1 MRSDF
6 MTQLILTFC
15 FLFCILNNNIYSQIK
30 SKNIFIVQ
38 SEKRGGANNPA
49 WSINSRYLA
58 FEITDSTN
66 VQVMVYDFK
75 QKETYALF
83 VKEQNDEA
91 SMFFSNETDDNN
103 STQMP
108 MWSKNDESVLY
119 YLHTFDDQTRRLK
132 SIDLEQQNIIDE
144 KMAIS
149 YYENNTIMNV
159 GDDIEQESGISK
171 YSIYTYDDEEYQFTI
186 EKDTPSE
193 LKFYGSEIDIEMHK
207 IDLFASFDLALDG
220 SLVVCKGSDESKD
233 IILIKYD
240 FDEDYEIINNVIIEK
255 LSIPRTRGATHL
267 EPSFNP
273 TNPSQLIILEYIL
286 AKNVNKLY
294 LYDIQKNDYQLI
306 DQSIYSNKG
315 NQLARE
321 NKTSYTWHP
330 NGYLIAFVN
339 SNQEIVLADIS
350 NPNSIKKET
359 LETGIT
365 YPDQLQF
372 SSDGKYLAIVAL
384 PEEQYLT
391 KSKLNTFAQLYVVE
405 LSR

>member
-1 MRSDF
+1 MRNDF
-6 MTQLILTFC
+6 MAQLILIFG

-38 SEKRGGANNPA
+38 SEKKGGANNPA

-66 VQVMVYDFK
+66 VQVMVYDLK

-83 VKEQNDEA
+83 VKEQNEEA

-108 MWSKNDESVLY
+108 MWSKNNESVLY
-119 YLHTFDDQTRRLK
+119 YLHTLDHQIRRLK

-149 YYENNTIMNV
+149 YYENNTIGNV
-159 GDDIEQESGISK
+159 GDDIDQESGISK
-171 YSIYTYDDEEYQFTI
+171 YSIYSYDDFEYPFTV
-186 EKDTPSE
+186 EQDAPSE
-193 LKFYGSEIDIEMHK
+193 LKFNEDRIDIKMQK
-207 IDLFASFDLALDG
+207 IDLITSFHLAQDG

-233 IILIKYD
+233 ILLIKYD
-240 FDEDYEIINNVIIEK
+240 LDDFYKFEIINIEE
-255 LSIPRTRGATHL
+255 LSIPRSHGSTHI

-286 AKNVNKLY
+286 AENVNKLY

-339 SNQEIVLADIS
+339 SDQKIVLADIS

-372 SSDGKYLAIVAL
+372 SSNGKYLAIVAL

>member
-1 MRSDF
+1 MRNDF
-6 MTQLILTFC
+6 MAQLILIFG

-38 SEKRGGANNPA
+38 SEKRGGTNNPA

-83 VKEQNDEA
+83 VKEQNEEA

-108 MWSKNDESVLY
+108 MWSKNNESVLY
-119 YLHTFDDQTRRLK
+119 YLHTLDHQTRRLK

-149 YYENNTIMNV
+149 YYENNTIMYV

-171 YSIYTYDDEEYQFTI
+171 YSIYSYDDEEYQFTI
-186 EKDTPSE
+186 EKDAPSE
-193 LKFYGSEIDIEMHK
+193 LKFDGRKMDIKMQK
-207 IDLFASFDLALDG
+207 IDLFTSFHLARDG

-233 IILIKYD
+233 ILLIKYD
-240 FDEDYEIINNVIIEK
+240 FDNEEIINIEE
-255 LSIPRTRGATHL
+255 LSIPRTHGSTHI
-267 EPSFNP
+267 EPSLNP

>member
-1 MRSDF
+1 M
-6 MTQLILTFC
+6 
-15 FLFCILNNNIYSQIK
+15 
-30 SKNIFIVQ
+30 
-38 SEKRGGANNPA
+38 
-49 WSINSRYLA
+49 
-58 FEITDSTN
+58 
-66 VQVMVYDFK
+66 
-75 QKETYALF
+75 
-83 VKEQNDEA
+83 
-91 SMFFSNETDDNN
+91 
-103 STQMP
+103 
-108 MWSKNDESVLY
+108 
-119 YLHTFDDQTRRLK
+119 
-132 SIDLEQQNIIDE
+132 
-144 KMAIS
+144 
-149 YYENNTIMNV
+149 
-159 GDDIEQESGISK
+159 
-171 YSIYTYDDEEYQFTI
+171 
-186 EKDTPSE
+186 
-193 LKFYGSEIDIEMHK
+193 
-207 IDLFASFDLALDG
+207 DG

-233 IILIKYD
+233 ILLIKYD
-240 FDEDYEIINNVIIEK
+240 IDDEEIINIQK
-255 LSIPRTRGATHL
+255 LSIPRTHGGTHL

-286 AKNVNKLY
+286 AENINKLY

-339 SNQEIVLADIS
+339 SDQEIVFADIS

-372 SSDGKYLAIVAL
+372 SSDGNYLAIVSL

>member
-58 FEITDSTN
+58 FEITDSIN

-91 SMFFSNETDDNN
+91 TMFFSNETDDNN

-108 MWSKNDESVLY
+108 MWSKNNESVLY
-119 YLHTFDDQTRRLK
+119 YLHTLDDQIRRLK

-149 YYENNTIMNV
+149 YYENNDINNV
-159 GDDIEQESGISK
+159 GDDIEQESGISN
-171 YSIYTYDDEEYQFTI
+171 YSIYAYDDEEYKFTI

-193 LKFYGSEIDIEMHK
+193 LKFNGGGMDIEMQK
-207 IDLFASFDLALDG
+207 IDLFASFHLARDG

-233 IILIKYD
+233 ILLIKYD
-240 FDEDYEIINNVIIEK
+240 FDSQEIINIEE
-255 LSIPRTRGATHL
+255 LSIPRTHGGTHL

-286 AKNVNKLY
+286 AENINKLY

-339 SNQEIVLADIS
+339 SDQKIVLADIS

-372 SSDGKYLAIVAL
+372 SSNGKYLAIVAL